1 MPVCM
6 CFSPHEYERTLCV
19 CSMLVQGG
27 GGVGKTFLVQCI
39 VKHLRALA
47 TEQGLGPDKF
57 VQVAAPTGTAALNV
71 KGRTLHGLVS
81 IPVMSGFQPLQGASL
96 MNMQLKMEGLRYL
109 LVDERSMVG
118 RRMLGRVDSRMKQ
131 AFANELLL
139 GGVSVVFLGENAV
152 MLWAA

>member
-1 MPVCM
+1 M
-6 CFSPHEYERTLCV
+6 CF
-19 CSMLVQGG
+19 
-27 GGVGKTFLVQCI
+27 
-39 VKHLRALA
+39 
-47 TEQGLGPDKF
+47 
-57 VQVAAPTGTAALNV
+57 
-71 KGRTLHGLVS
+71 
-81 IPVMSGFQPLQGASL
+81 